1 MSRTA
6 RFTFFLSLAL
16 FIAILGGIF
25 AFRHYANLPEN
36 LSQHETM
43 LIGQS
48 RFVPGSQAAVRLL
61 VRDTSNGAPLP
72 DAEVSLSLQPAQGG
86 EARALY
92 SGKTGPE
99 GMTEINF
106 TVPADLEGEQ
116 VLVIESRSKLGSDHL
131 EQPISIERDYRVLLS
146 TDKPLYQPGQVI
158 HVRALALSTFD
169 LTPAAGQPVEI
180 IIADAKGNKV
190 FRQSLTTSEY
200 GAAWT
205 DFQLAGEVNSGDYK
219 ISAVMGNTTSE
230 KTVTVE
236 HYVLPKF
243 EVDLSTDRTYY
254 KPGQRVQGTLQA
266 DYFYGKPVANSAVV
280 IEGYTFDVQ
289 RNDLLSLEVQTD
301 EQGKAVFE
309 FDLPEYMAGS
319 SLEGGLARFY
329 LQASVTDQAQHTE
342 TSNLSLPV
350 AQNTLIIEAIPEAG
364 SLRQGVENILYV
376 MLSYPDGSPAEGTL
390 TLSSLYYGGTP
401 RIIETGPYGL
411 AEFHFVPS
419 DTYDGF
425 NIQAEDR
432 QGNQT
437 TQEFYFEGEYASQGV
452 LLRPDQPVYQV
463 GQTMNLTILTSES
476 AGNVYLDIIREGQ
489 TVSTRSVKVEGKQTL
504 VAVDLTPD
512 LFGTLEL
519 NAYKIMPSGE
529 IVRDRRLVVVDRA
542 ADLRVDI
549 TPDKEIYLPGDSAL
563 LNVLV
568 SGQDGAGAQSALGL
582 AVVDESVFA
591 LAEQDPGFA
600 KLYFMLEQELLVPKY
615 DLHGFSVPE
624 LVDGVVPVEDPQL
637 RDAVDGAAQAALAN
651 ALRAGGGGAAVL
663 VNSHEVAYQRAIR
676 LQSQFFKTA
685 SSVSYVAFL
694 LLAVAFI
701 TLVVVGLWREKRFGR
716 SLLTAIGV
724 LSFILLVIQFLPL
737 WGYSFLDKLGS
748 FMEWLSYS
756 AEWVLPVLALLA
768 VAGFLTLVGVA
779 IARKDAGLGGI
790 LLLLVGVVAALGMLG
805 FAASRG
811 SAFSSD
817 AVLLAGV
824 IAFFAVALAL
834 WVRVAGYAWAKRPLA
849 TAAGLPLAFFI
860 LFGILPV
867 AGTATVGSARAL
879 NAGPQFMME
888 KGGIILEEAIPA
900 MAPQAVDGAM
910 DLSAEVEKSAGA
922 STAAEPPRLRQY
934 FPETMLWLPDLI
946 TNPDGSLSVDVPV
959 ADSITTWRITALA
972 SSLDGRLGSVDV
984 PMTVFQDFFID
995 LDLPL
1000 SLTVGDEV
1008 AIPVGVFNYLSVPQ
1022 SVRLELE
1029 QSDWFELIGE
1039 PAQELEIGA
1048 NEITVAYFRIKAVR
1062 FGMQPFQVTAWGSQ
1076 MSDAIRKQVQVFPDG
1091 KQIRFT
1097 SADRLEPGKPVRET
1111 VLVPAE
1117 AIPGTQTLNVKVYPG
1132 VFSQVV
1138 EGLDSI
1144 LRMPNG
1150 CFEQTSSSTYPN
1162 VLVLDYLNSTN
1173 QAAPEAQM
1181 KAEEYI
1187 NLGYQR
1193 LTTFEVAGGGFSLF
1207 GDAPADRMLTAY
1219 GLQEFSDMA
1228 RVHPVDEAFIRRA
1241 ADWLMAQQAADGSWE
1256 NDRGL
1261 VHENTWSSL
1270 GNDRLPVTAYI
1281 VWSLVDAGFADEAA
1295 TQKGLDYV
1303 REFQGQAEDPY
1314 VVALVANALV
1324 ASDLAEGNEMSA
1336 GTKAVLDK
1344 LAGMATQEGSGITW
1358 PSGVATFMGSEGQTG
1373 SIETTALAA
1382 YALLRSGEHADVA
1395 NAALAY
1401 LVGQKDSFGT
1411 WHSTQ
1416 ATVLTLKAMLQSVI
1430 AGGEKTNAE
1439 VTITLNGG
1447 QTRTIQVTPEN
1458 FDVVQQVSFDDV
1470 NPNGE
1475 NVVEIAS
1482 QGEGNLMYQVS
1493 GGYYLPW
1500 GDLALYPELVP
1511 AEELLTIDVGYDRAE
1526 LAVNDTVNVN
1536 VKISLNQP
1544 GGKVESALID
1554 LGLSPGFSVEAEDL
1568 QALVTYYN
1576 DTPADYAFA
1585 RVERYELTGR
1595 QIILYLTNL
1604 SEGQPLEFSFRL
1616 RARFPLRV
1624 QTPASSAY
1632 DYYNPEVQG
1641 ELPPQTLTVNP

>member
-6 RFTFFLSLAL
+6 RFNLIFAL
-16 FIAILGGIF
+16 ILIAVLVGGIF
-25 AFRHYANLPEN
+25 AFVHFAHLPQN
-36 LSQHETM
+36 LSQHET
-43 LIGQS
+43 LVIGQT

-61 VRDTSNGAPLP
+61 ARDSRDGAPLP
-72 DAEVSLSLQPAQGG
+72 GAEVSLSLKPTEGG

-92 SGKTGPE
+92 SGKLGPE
-99 GMTEINF
+99 GMAEISF
-106 TVPADLEGEQ
+106 TVPTDLVGEQ
-116 VLVIESRSKLGSDHL
+116 ILVIESRSSLGSDHL
-131 EQPISIERDYRVLLS
+131 EQSVTLERDYRVLLS
-146 TDKPLYQPGQVI
+146 TDKPLYQPGQII
-158 HVRALALSTFD
+158 HIRALALSTFD
-169 LTPAAGQPVEI
+169 LIPAAGQPVEI

-190 FRQSLTTSEY
+190 FRQSVTTSEH

-205 DFQLAGEVNSGDYK
+205 DFQLAGEVNSGAYK

-230 KTVTVE
+230 RTVTVE

-243 EVDLSTDRTYY
+243 EVDLSTNRSYY
-254 KPGQRVQGTLQA
+254 QPGQHVVGTLQA
-266 DYFYGKPVANSAVV
+266 DYFFGKPVADSAVV

-289 RNDLLSLEVQTD
+289 RNDLIRLEVQTD
-301 EQGKAVFE
+301 EQGSAKFE
-309 FDLPEYMAGS
+309 FDLPDYLAGS

-350 AQNTLIIEAIPEAG
+350 AQNTLIIDAIPETG
-364 SLRQGVENILYV
+364 MLRQGVENILYV

-390 TLSSLYYGGTP
+390 TLSSLYYGGAP

-411 AEFHFVPS
+411 AEFHFVPAS
-419 DTYDGF
+419 TYDGF
-425 NIQAEDR
+425 SIQAEDR
-432 QGNQT
+432 QGNQV
-437 TQEFYFEGEYASQGV
+437 TQEFYFEGEYATQSV
-452 LLRPDQPVYQV
+452 LLRPDRPVYTV
-463 GQTMNLTILTSES
+463 GQTMNLTLLTSES

-489 TVSTRSVKVEGKQTL
+489 TVSTRSVKPESNQAQ

-519 NAYKIMPSGE
+519 NAYKILPSGE

-542 ADLRVDI
+542 SDLNVDI
-549 TPDKEIYLPGDSAL
+549 TPDKEVYLPGDSAI
-563 LNVLV
+563 LNILV
-568 SGQDGAGAQSALGL
+568 SGQDGAGVQSALGL
-582 AVVDESVFA
+582 AIVDESVFA

-624 LVDGVVPVEDPQL
+624 LVEGTVPVEDPQL

-651 ALRAGGGGAAVL
+651 ALRAGGGAGVL
-663 VNSHEVAYQRAIR
+663 VNSHEVAYQRALQI
-676 LQSQFFKTA
+676 QSQFFKGA
-685 SSVSYVAFL
+685 SLVSYVAFL

-701 TLVVVGLWREKRFGR
+701 ALVVVGLWREKRFGR

-724 LSFILLVIQFLPL
+724 LSFVLLVIQLLPL
-737 WGYSFLDKLGS
+737 WGTTFLEKLGS
-748 FMEWLSYS
+748 FFEWMTYG
-756 AEWVLPVLALLA
+756 AGWVLPLLALFT
-768 VAGFLTLVGVA
+768 VAGFLTLIGVA
-779 IARKDAGLGGI
+779 VARKDAGLGAI
-790 LLLLVGVVAALGMLG
+790 LLLLVGLTTALAMLG
-805 FAASRG
+805 LSASRANT
-811 SAFSSD
+811 SPSD
-817 AVLLAGV
+817 AVLIAGLVAFLAV
-824 IAFFAVALAL
+824 MLAM
-834 WVRVAGYAWAKRPLA
+834 WVRVAGYAWAKRPLVA
-849 TAAGLPLAFFI
+849 VAGLPLAFFI
-860 LFGILPV
+860 LFGLLPA
-867 AGTATVGSARAL
+867 AGMATVGSARTF
-879 NAGPQFMME
+879 NAGPELMALQ
-888 KGGIILEEAIPA
+888 KGGMIVEEAMPV
-900 MAPQAVDGAM
+900 MAPQAAAGAM
-910 DLSAEVEKSAGA
+910 DSAANLGA
-922 STAAEPPRLRQY
+922 PSDMSVTAEPPRLRQY
-934 FPETMLWLPDLI
+934 FPETMLWLPDLV

-972 SSLDGRLGSVDV
+972 SSLDGRLGSVDA
-984 PMTVFQDFFID
+984 PLRVFQDFFID

-1029 QSDWFELIGE
+1029 QSDWFELLGE
-1039 PAQELEIGA
+1039 PVQELEIGA
-1048 NEITVAYFRIKAVR
+1048 NEITVAYFRIKAVQ
-1062 FGMQPFQVTAWGSQ
+1062 FGSQPFQVTAWGSQ
-1076 MSDAIRKQVQVFPDG
+1076 MSDAIRKQVQVYPDG
-1091 KQIRFT
+1091 KQIRAT
-1097 SADRLEPGKPVRET
+1097 VSDRLEPGQSVRQT
-1111 VLVPAE
+1111 VLIPTE
-1117 AIPGTQTLNVKVYPG
+1117 AIPGTQTLNVKIYPG

-1295 TQKGLDYV
+1295 TQKGVEYV
-1303 REFQGQAEDPY
+1303 REFQGQADDPY

-1324 ASDLAEGNEMSA
+1324 ATDLAEGQQISA
-1336 GTKAVLDK
+1336 GTSAVLDK
-1344 LAGMATQEGSGITW
+1344 LAGMAAPQGSGVTW

-1416 ATVLTLKAMLQSVI
+1416 ATVLTLKALLQSVI
-1430 AGGEKTNAE
+1430 SGGEKTNAE

-1447 QTRTIQVTPEN
+1447 QMRSIQVTPEN
-1458 FDVVQQVSFDDV
+1458 FDVVQQVSFDDI
-1470 NPNGE
+1470 NPGGE
-1475 NVVEIAS
+1475 NVVEITS
-1482 QGEGNLMYQVS
+1482 QGEGNLMFQVS
-1493 GGYYLPW
+1493 SGYYLPW
-1500 GDLALYPELVP
+1500 QDLALYPDLVP
-1511 AEELLTIDVGYDRAE
+1511 TEELLTIDVGYDRAE

-1554 LGLSPGFSVEAEDL
+1554 LGLPPGFTVEAEDL

-1585 RVERYELTGR
+1585 KVERYELTGR

-1604 SEGQPLEFSFRL
+1604 SEGKPLEFNFRL

-1641 ELPPQTLTVNP
+1641 ELPPQTLTVKP